1 MRRLVGWDSPYFS
14 RTLIALGLSVAIVG
28 VVIFGI
34 FNSFSRFLN
43 AEFVVMTT
51 ESMSDYTLA
60 QKVEVESS
68 IHETRGV
75 LSSMRALA
83 ESIDLESQGEMY
95 ATYLQSW
102 NEKGLFRV
110 VYSSIEEL
118 EAGLEVNV
126 LWKDEQI
133 DILTR
138 LKAGQSVVSEVRKS
152 ERYDGYY
159 YIVLQSLW

>member
-60 QKVEVESS
+60 
-68 IHETRGV
+68 
-75 LSSMRALA
+75 
-83 ESIDLESQGEMY
+83 
-95 ATYLQSW
+95 
-102 NEKGLFRV
+102 
-110 VYSSIEEL
+110 
-118 EAGLEVNV
+118 
-126 LWKDEQI
+126 
-133 DILTR
+133 
-138 LKAGQSVVSEVRKS
+138 
-152 ERYDGYY
+152 
-159 YIVLQSLW
+159 